1 MLLLFLILQTITLK
15 TMKSSENNKISAVL
29 RRNRITELLRENQE
43 VNIPELADLFSTS
56 EMTIRR
62 DLDLLAEQGFV
73 RRTHG
78 GAAAAERMEFQFD
91 FVERRTR
98 NHKAKQAIALE
109 ASKLVQPG
117 QRIIL
122 DTGTTTLE
130 LAYLLKNAEHLT
142 VITPSLAVASVLQF
156 STGIQTILLGGV
168 IRKGSP
174 DLTGVV
180 TEKVLDMF
188 MVDIAFQGA
197 DGIGLNGELFNS
209 DMRIAQ
215 VDTKMRQRAEK
226 TYILCDSSKIGRM
239 EFVSNGSL
247 SEVNALITDNS
258 ISNDGLKSLKKICKE
273 IIICNV

>member
-1 MLLLFLILQTITLK
+1 
-15 TMKSSENNKISAVL
+15 MKSNKDSKISATK
-29 RRNRITELLRENQE
+29 RRDKITELLQKNQE
-43 VNIPELADLFSTS
+43 VNIPELASLFCTS

-62 DLDLLAEQGFV
+62 DLDLLAKQGLV

-91 FVERRTR
+91 FVERRSR
-98 NHKAKQAIALE
+98 NHKAKQAIA
-109 ASKLVQPG
+109 AAAVQLIHPG
-117 QRIIL
+117 HRIIL

-130 LAYLLKNAEHLT
+130 MAYLLKDFEQLT

-156 STGIQTILLGGV
+156 STGVQTILLGGV

-188 MVDIAFQGA
+188 MVDMVFQGA
-197 DGIGLNGELFNS
+197 DGISLNGELFNS

-215 VDTKMRQRAEK
+215 VDAKMRQRAEK
-226 TYILCDSSKIGRM
+226 TYILCDSSKIDK
-239 EFVSNGSL
+239 FDFASNGSL
-247 SEVNALITDNS
+247 AEVNALITDS
-258 ISNDGLKSLKKICKE
+258 GISEEAVISLKKHCHE
-273 IIICNV
+273 LIICPL

>member
-1 MLLLFLILQTITLK
+1 ME
-15 TMKSSENNKISAVL
+15 SGENNKISATK
-29 RRNRITELLRENQE
+29 RRDKITALLRENQE
-43 VNIPELADLFSTS
+43 VNIPELAHLFGAS

-91 FVERRTR
+91 FVDRRTR
-98 NHKAKQAIALE
+98 NHKAKQAIAAE
-109 ASKLVQPG
+109 AVKLIRPS

-130 LAYLLKNAEHLT
+130 LACLLKEFESLT

-156 STGIQTILLGGV
+156 STGVQTILLGGV

-197 DGIGLNGELFNS
+197 DGVGLNGELFNS

-215 VDTKMRQRAEK
+215 VDTRMRQRAEK
-226 TYILCDSSKIGRM
+226 TYILCDSSKIGKLD
-239 EFVSNGSL
+239 FASNGSL
-247 SEVNALITDNS
+247 ADVNALITDAG
-258 ISNDGLKSLKKICKE
+258 ISSDALISLNKICPK
-273 IIICNV
+273 IILCNL